1 MQNTNLRLLIGNAA
15 IAAVYAA
22 LTIGLAP
29 LSYGPIQVRISE
41 FMTLLAFY
49 NKAFIPGLVIGC
61 FIANIGSPFGIT
73 DMIVGT
79 FATFLAVW
87 LMPKC
92 KNVWLASLTPVVF
105 NAIIIGIE
113 LAYLGEV
120 PFDGALLGVMAYIG
134 IGELI
139 AVTVIGVTLMRLV
152 LQSKMIRDYLKI
164 NIN

>member
-1 MQNTNLRLLIGNAA
+1 MQTTNIRILIVNAA

-22 LTIGLAP
+22 LTMGLAP

-49 NKAFIPGLVIGC
+49 NKRFIPGLVIGC

-87 LMPKC
+87 IMPRC
-92 KNVWLASLTPVVF
+92 KSVWLASLGPVVF

-120 PFDGALLGVMAYIG
+120 PFDISLLGVMVYIG
-134 IGELI
+134 IGEFI
-139 AVTVIGVTLMRLV
+139 AVTVIGVALLRLL
-152 LQSKMIRDYLKI
+152 LQSKIVRNYLKI

>member
-1 MQNTNLRLLIGNAA
+1 MQTTNLRMLILNAA

-49 NKAFIPGLVIGC
+49 NKRFIPGLVIGC
-61 FIANIGSPFGIT
+61 FIANIGSPFGLT

-87 LMPKC
+87 FMPKC
-92 KNVWLASLTPVVF
+92 KNVWLASLSPVVF
-105 NAIIIGIE
+105 NAVIIGIE

-120 PFDGALLGVMAYIG
+120 PFDISILGVMAYIG
-134 IGELI
+134 IGEFI
-139 AVTVIGVTLMRLV
+139 AVTVIGVALMRLL
-152 LQSKMIRDYLKI
+152 LQSQIIRDYMKI